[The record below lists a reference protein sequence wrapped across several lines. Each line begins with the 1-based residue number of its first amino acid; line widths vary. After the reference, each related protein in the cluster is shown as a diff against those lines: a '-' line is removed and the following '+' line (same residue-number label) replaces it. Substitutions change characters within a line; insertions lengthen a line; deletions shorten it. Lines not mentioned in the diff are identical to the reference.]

1 MKNKFTPSAEME
13 NFLLTLFNSKEF
25 VEQPKYELFREAIKG
40 EIKRYERGKQ
50 TENQLIESLNRWKG
64 VIGWQD
70 EYLQ

>member
-25 VEQPKYELFREAIKG
+25 AGQPKYELFREAIKG
-40 EIKRYERGKQ
+40 EIERYEKGQQ
-50 TENQLIESLNRWKG
+50 TEAQLIVSLNRWKS